1 TLWLSGGH
9 DFSGGQRCSKMKD
22 WVGCST
28 TDMKNCTE
36 DGEHMKITDFS
47 WAKSGDAFAADKVK
61 RDGKY
66 YWYISTNWSG
76 IGVAVSDRPEGPFKD
91 ALGKPLLTND
101 DCFASTHS
109 WACIDPAVF
118 VDDDGQAWIF

>member
-1 TLWLSGGH
+1 R
-9 DFSGGQRCSKMKD
+9 FSRDWSSDVCSSD
-22 WVGCST
+22 L
-28 TDMKNCTE
+28 
-36 DGEHMKITDFS
+36 
-47 WAKSGDAFAADKVK
+47 GDAFAADMVK

-118 VDDDGQAWIF
+118 VEIGSASGRARRSLTG